1 MLLVSAVPSRFEV
14 RSVVLI
20 VEGPLGDIKRTPHKS
35 FELQTGVVGGR
46 ITRPQAAASRPGFVV
61 GTQGRTHTAPC
72 SRQHFSSQSARLV
85 CNATESTAPGT
96 SSLDKLR
103 NVHRLAVAH
112 RTGDGSC
119 DIPVLYSVLQEAD
132 VEDMSED
139 DKEQWQDGLQQL
151 KDIGMDDTQA
161 EKSLK
166 RGFGWSS
173 QAYWWKQK
181 VKEVPKPGEVM
192 TQHVWLMLYLSTTRY
207 P

>member
-1 MLLVSAVPSRFEV
+1 M
-14 RSVVLI
+14 
-20 VEGPLGDIKRTPHKS
+20 
-35 FELQTGVVGGR
+35 
-46 ITRPQAAASRPGFVV
+46 
-61 GTQGRTHTAPC
+61 
-72 SRQHFSSQSARLV
+72 
-85 CNATESTAPGT
+85 
-96 SSLDKLR
+96 
-103 NVHRLAVAH
+103 
-112 RTGDGSC
+112 
-119 DIPVLYSVLQEAD
+119 LQEAD

-181 VKEVPKPGEVM
+181 VKEVPNPGEVM
-192 TQHVWLMLYLSTTRY
+192 TQHVWLMLCFSTMMY